1 MSIYSEYLD
10 RITNG
15 DLDARHGGSLTTSFE
30 KVTKSVRDF
39 ESKLS
44 VLESNIN
51 PLYERYDG
59 GYIPDDAASYLITSL
74 TRIKSV
80 DPLAFG
86 KRHCDIKTARHGGS
100 TISQSLDVASKLRY
114 SYEYINTDPS
124 WYGPLGDDFAWFID
138 MSNDESRDLEVY
150 IHLYH
155 PNGEICDESFCQLAH
170 GDPVQ
175 RIYGIS
181 LRSYQSI
188 PRMLFHFYIGGGS
201 SAPLHIDIRPSDE
214 VKYNRYNSIH
224 V

>member
-1 MSIYSEYLD
+1 MSIYSDYIN

-15 DLDARHGGSLTTSFE
+15 NIDTRHGGSLSTSFE
-30 KVTKSVRDF
+30 KVAKSVIDF

-44 VLESNIN
+44 AFESNIN
-51 PLYERYDG
+51 PLYEHYDG
-59 GYIPDDAASYLITSL
+59 GYIPDDAASYLLTLFTRITS
-74 TRIKSV
+74 T
-80 DPLAFG
+80 DPLGFG
-86 KRHCDIKTARHGGS
+86 KRKCDIKTARNGS
-100 TISQSLDVASKLRY
+100 SVVSQTLDVSSKLRY
-114 SYEYINTDPS
+114 SYEYINTDPGWNGS
-124 WYGPLGDDFAWFID
+124 LGDNYTWFID

-155 PNGEICDESFCQLAH
+155 PNGEICDETFCQLAH
-170 GDPVQ
+170 GDPSQ

-181 LRSYQSI
+181 LHSYQSI

-214 VKYNRYNSIH
+214 VTYNRYNSIP